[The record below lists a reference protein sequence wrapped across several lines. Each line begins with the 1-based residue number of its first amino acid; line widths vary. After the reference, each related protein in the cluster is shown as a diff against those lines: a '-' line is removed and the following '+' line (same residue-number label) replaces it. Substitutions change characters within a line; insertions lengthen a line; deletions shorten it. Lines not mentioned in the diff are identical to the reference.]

1 MRNIYQ
7 DVTDRIVTALDQG
20 AAPWIK
26 PWSSSDLADV
36 RHHQPYPL
44 TPSHS
49 ALIRASNL
57 PLLWA
62 EARLQGFIQDRR
74 FTFNQAKKAGG
85 HIRKGEHSSLAVLYK
100 PM

>member
-36 RHHQPYPL
+36 RHHQPYPIDATTQRPYSGIQFTVAL
-44 TPSHS
+44 GLGPIAGIHS
-49 ALIRASNL
+49 RS
-57 PLLWA
+57 
-62 EARLQGFIQDRR
+62 
-74 FTFNQAKKAGG
+74 
-85 HIRKGEHSSLAVLYK
+85 
-100 PM
+100 